1 MTITQECAFPPSGFV
16 RLPQIV
22 GNPKAKPPV
31 PPLIPVGRSTWWKWV
46 RDGKA
51 PAPIKLGPRT
61 TAWRAEEILAFVER
75 LRSEGA
81 SE

>member
-1 MTITQECAFPPSGFV
+1 MTFTQENAFPTSGFV

-22 GNPKAKPPV
+22 GNPNAKPPI

-51 PAPIKLGPRT
+51 PSPIKLGPRT

-75 LRSEGA
+75 LRSESA
-81 SE
+81 